1 MKIDDC
7 QLTAQVIQANRDGN
21 WSGALKNHAAAC
33 EPCAMA
39 RWMGE
44 MSAAIESRAG
54 APPEPE
60 LIWLKARIRARAQP
74 PKPALLPIG
83 IALWFGTAGLGT
95 TGLGALF
102 AGFSERIWEWP
113 FRAFP
118 LAPGLSE
125 TLATWLS
132 QPQAILWLLPAGILL
147 LLALGLT
154 ASEV

>member
-1 MKIDDC
+1 
-7 QLTAQVIQANRDGN
+7 
-21 WSGALKNHAAAC
+21 
-33 EPCAMA
+33 
-39 RWMGE
+39 
-44 MSAAIESRAG
+44 
-54 APPEPE
+54 
-60 LIWLKARIRARAQP
+60 
-74 PKPALLPIG
+74 
-83 IALWFGTAGLGT
+83 
-95 TGLGALF
+95 GLGALF

>member
-83 IALWFGTAGLGT
+83 IAQWFGTAGFA
-95 TGLGALF
+95 ALF

-125 TLATWLS
+125 TLAIWLS

>member
-1 MKIDDC
+1 MKIGDC
-7 QLTAQVIQANRDGN
+7 QFTAQVVQASRDGN
-21 WSGALKNHAAAC
+21 WSEALKIHAASC

-44 MSAAIESRAG
+44 MSAAIESRAK
-54 APPEPE
+54 ALPEAE

-83 IALWFGTAGLGT
+83 IAQWLGAAGFA
-95 TGLGALF
+95 ALF
-102 AGFSERIWEWP
+102 AGFSEQLWEWP
-113 FRAFP
+113 FRVFSPASP
-118 LAPGLSE
+118 APGFSE
-125 TLATWLS
+125 TLTTWLS

-147 LLALGLT
+147 LALGLT